1 MHVLSEVVP
10 YGVKKCAATVMTTRS
25 EEMCRYSDD
34 DNEHGMEGSGCT
46 DVDSFGICYDMKR
59 YIAIP
64 SESRA

>member
-10 YGVKKCAATVMTTRS
+10 YGVKRCAATVMTTRS

-34 DNEHGMEGSGCT
+34 NDEHGMEGSEWANI
-46 DVDSFGICYDMKR
+46 DSFGLRYDTQR
-59 YIAIP
+59 YIAIL